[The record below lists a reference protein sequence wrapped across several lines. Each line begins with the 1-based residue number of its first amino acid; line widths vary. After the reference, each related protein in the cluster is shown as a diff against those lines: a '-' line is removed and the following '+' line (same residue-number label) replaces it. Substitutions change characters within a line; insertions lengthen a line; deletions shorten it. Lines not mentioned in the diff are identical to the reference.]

1 MKLYG
6 LIGYPVKHSLSGI
19 MHNSAFGALGIDAAY
34 RLFEVAPD
42 ELRDF
47 LLNPDKRIL
56 DIEGKS
62 IRSRDLL
69 GFNITIP
76 HKVNAREI
84 LEERFPYPHQ
94 DKKVLQALYYV
105 KLSGAINTVKRGA
118 ERLEYYNTDAP
129 GFRRSLREDLGLDSR
144 SGLKNKDVL
153 VIGCGGA
160 GRAII
165 SALSWREVKINKI
178 YVYDV
183 NDSAVNSLRDHF
195 SHLPFEW
202 KKNLEEKVKFV
213 SQEEIAE
220 IVGKCRLLVNASPI
234 GMEESDAPVIDS
246 ALLHDGLYV
255 YDIVYN
261 RKTRLIREAKARGLS
276 AASGEG
282 MLLYQGVDAFE
293 LWTGKSAP
301 VEIMKEVL
309 IKALNKAN

>member
-19 MHNSAFGALGIDAAY
+19 MHNAAFDALGIDAAY
-34 RLFEVAPD
+34 RLFEVSPD

-47 LLNPDKRIL
+47 LLSPDKQIL

-62 IRSRDLL
+62 IRARDLL

-84 LEERFPYPHQ
+84 LEERFPYPQQ
-94 DKKVLQALYYV
+94 DKKILQALYYV
-105 KLSGAINTVKRGA
+105 KLSGAINTVKRSA

-129 GFRRSLREDLGLDSR
+129 GFLRSLKEDLGLDSR
-144 SGLKNKDVL
+144 SGLKNEDVL

-165 SALSWREVKINKI
+165 SALSWKDNRINKI

-183 NDSAVNSLRDHF
+183 NDSAVNLLRDHF
-195 SHLPFEW
+195 SHLPVEW
-202 KKNLEEKVKFV
+202 KKILEEKIEFIPREK
-213 SQEEIAE
+213 IAE
-220 IVGKCRLLVNASPI
+220 TVEKCRLLVNASPI
-234 GMEESDAPVIDS
+234 GMEDSDAPVIES
-246 ALLHDGLYV
+246 GLLHRGLYV

-261 RKTRLIREAKARGLS
+261 IKTRLIREAKAGGLS

-301 VEIMKEVL
+301 VEIMKQAL
-309 IKALNKAN
+309 TKALNKAN